1 MSHSFL
7 TMPTTL
13 AELRRDLCWTLVFA
27 AIALLLPAI
36 WAVRIA
42 RQFPGT
48 KSEAELLEELGVDT
62 AQPKAAKQQQQQQ
75 QTAAW
80 ARTAQARSVPL
91 TPRRRAPVPRSARVR
106 RRST

>member
-1 MSHSFL
+1 
-7 TMPTTL
+7 MPTTL

-75 QTAAW
+75 QKKKKGKRQGEKARKGPSHSASSGVAAP
-80 ARTAQARSVPL
+80 AAAVAGRPSR
-91 TPRRRAPVPRSARVR
+91 PRA
-106 RRST
+106 